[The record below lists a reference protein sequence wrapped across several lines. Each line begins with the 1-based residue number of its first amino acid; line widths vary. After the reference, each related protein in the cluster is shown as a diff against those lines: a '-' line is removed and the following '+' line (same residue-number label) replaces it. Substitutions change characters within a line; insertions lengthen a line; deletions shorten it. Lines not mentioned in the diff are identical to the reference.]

1 MELTALDLKILYQI
15 NYRDLSISK
24 SQISQDIFVLN
35 ELKYKN
41 NGYFVDF
48 AATDG
53 IEYSNSYLLEK

>member
-15 NYRDLSISK
+15 NYRNLSISK
-24 SQISQDIFVLN
+24 SQILQDIFVLN

-48 AATDG
+48 
-53 IEYSNSYLLEK
+53 